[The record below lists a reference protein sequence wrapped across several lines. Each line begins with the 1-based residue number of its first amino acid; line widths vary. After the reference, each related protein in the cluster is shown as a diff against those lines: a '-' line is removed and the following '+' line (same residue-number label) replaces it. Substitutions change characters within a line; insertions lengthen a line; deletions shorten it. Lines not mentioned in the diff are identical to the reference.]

1 MNAQEKLQNQL
12 SEYIEKTLEL
22 RYSIQV
28 PSYDTDFI
36 EVHRVMV
43 KAQELLSSIEGYL
56 SRAIRAKAASDRKI
70 FVARMAYQEAWDKAI
85 IKVNS
90 RPTLSDYA
98 SAKEKAA
105 EANLATLDY
114 ARVLRKEEELQSFAA
129 EAVDVIRLHYYGLD
143 KVRQDLRKRL
153 DLESNSAYS

>member
-1 MNAQEKLQNQL
+1 MNAQETLQNQL

-28 PSYDTDFI
+28 PSYDTDFV
-36 EVHRVMV
+36 EVHRIML
-43 KAQELLSSIEGYL
+43 KSQELLSAIEQYL
-56 SRAIRAKAASDRKI
+56 SKAIRAKAAADRKI
-70 FVARMAYQEAWDKAI
+70 FVARMAYQEGWDRAI

-90 RPTLSDYA
+90 RPTLNEYA

-105 EANLATLDY
+105 EANLATLEH
-114 ARVLRKEEELQSFAA
+114 ARVLRKAEELQSFAA
-129 EAVDVIRLHYYGLD
+129 EAADVIRLHYYGLD